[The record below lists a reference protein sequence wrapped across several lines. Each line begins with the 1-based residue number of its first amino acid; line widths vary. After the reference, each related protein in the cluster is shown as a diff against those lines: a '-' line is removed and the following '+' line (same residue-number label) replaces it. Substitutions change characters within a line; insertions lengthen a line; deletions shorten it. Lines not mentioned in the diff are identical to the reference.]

1 MFTGIVQAL
10 GRIVA
15 VDPTAG
21 GASLRVDPDG
31 WGADAGIGDSIA
43 VNGVCL
49 TLAERDAGDLRF
61 DAVPETI
68 NRTNLG
74 LLKPGDLV
82 NLERPLRL
90 GAALDGHLVQG
101 HVDGTGEVVEV
112 RPEGTGRRIRIRLPA
127 GLERF
132 VIEKGSITVD
142 GISLTV
148 AAIEGAEFEVA
159 IIPHTWEVTALRD
172 RPAGARVNIEIDMM
186 ARYIE
191 RLLTPYAP
199 AAGKT

>member
-1 MFTGIVQAL
+1 M

-15 VDPTAG
+15 VDPMAG
-21 GASLRVDPDG
+21 GASLRVDPGG
-31 WGADAGIGDSIA
+31 WGADAEIGDSIA

-49 TLAERDAGDLRF
+49 TLAERAAGDLRF

-68 NRTNLG
+68 RRTNLG
-74 LLKPGDLV
+74 LLQQGDLV
-82 NLERPLRL
+82 NLERPVRL
-90 GAALDGHLVQG
+90 GATLDGHLVQG
-101 HVDGTGEVVEV
+101 HVDGTGEVVDV
-112 RPEGTGRRIRIRLPA
+112 RPEGLERRLRIRLPG

-172 RPAGARVNIEIDMM
+172 RGAGARVNIEIDMM
-186 ARYIE
+186 ARYVE
-191 RLLTPYAP
+191 RLLSPYAS
-199 AAGKT
+199 AAGET